1 MSTTSIERIEKD
13 FQDGQSRLSRLTDL
27 LSTRAS
33 LFTQRANLLKL
44 AVVILGSIIVSREAA
59 DKLFPTYPNK
69 IIGFYAVLAI
79 LTAVVGGILS
89 SFKYDSRAGGLK
101 VLAVSSNTLMEDL
114 NNQWNK
120 VVYLKQGQDQIDAAL
135 ELLVIQDAKTGE
147 ISIRGADLTNV
158 TKALLNQQSLQKR
171 DNAR

>member
-1 MSTTSIERIEKD
+1 MSTPSIEKLEKD
-13 FQDGQSRLSRLTDL
+13 FQEGQSRLSRLTDF

-33 LFTQRANLLKL
+33 LFTKRGNLLKL
-44 AVVILGSIIVSREAA
+44 AVVILGAIIVSREAA
-59 DKLFPTYPNK
+59 EKLWPTHPNR

-120 VVYLKQGQDQIDAAL
+120 
-135 ELLVIQDAKTGE
+135 
-147 ISIRGADLTNV
+147 
-158 TKALLNQQSLQKR
+158 
-171 DNAR
+171 